1 MLKSWSSFAV
11 DGIRGQAYR
20 LYLNN
25 RTRIVEVCKGGN
37 KGQSKESIIGIGI
50 LKGSVAG
57 LFIFLIYMNDQNG
70 IVDDELFVI
79 IFVDDTRWLIE
90 AKDL

>member
-1 MLKSWSSFAV
+1 M
-11 DGIRGQAYR
+11 
-20 LYLNN
+20 
-25 RTRIVEVCKGGN
+25 EVCKGGN

-79 IFVDDTRWLIE
+79 IFVDDTR
-90 AKDL
+90 